1 MRMLEIVEQA
11 AEKAGGIVALAR
23 KLGIRHASMYS
34 WKKVPAERVL
44 MIEKITGVS
53 RHEIRPDIFGP
64 ARKRRRSS

>member
-1 MRMLEIVEQA
+1 MRMLEIVEKA
-11 AEKAGGIVALAR
+11 AEKVGGIVALAR